1 MKVTVI
7 RNDPDVPPG
16 HLARVC
22 RDRGHDVDI
31 VALDAGEALPP
42 IGTVSAI
49 AVLGGEM
56 GAYDT
61 DIHPY
66 LEIEK
71 AFLAEAVERDIP
83 VLGLCLGCQLL
94 ADALGGTA
102 YLAPVPEAV
111 FGVLD
116 VVAEDAV
123 VGILGSQRSLALHRD
138 TWDLPPG
145 ATLIA
150 RSGAYDQAFRMGSAL
165 GIQTHPEATPAIVA
179 AWLAH
184 RSGRELVTS
193 AGASPKGLLDAI
205 TAASREIAL
214 TADAVFGAWLDESER
229 AVANRAAP

>member
-1 MKVTVI
+1 VRVTII
-7 RNDPDVPPG
+7 RNDPYVPPG

-22 RDRGHDVDI
+22 RERGHDVEV
-31 VALDAGEALPP
+31 VALDAGQALPP
-42 IGTVSAI
+42 LGSVSAI

-66 LEIEK
+66 LETEK
-71 AFLAEAVERDIP
+71 AFLADAVERDIP

-102 YLAPVPEAV
+102 YLAPVPEAT
-111 FGVLD
+111 FDVLD
-116 VVAEDAV
+116 VVAEDPV
-123 VGILGSQRSLALHRD
+123 VGILGLRRSLALHRD

-145 ATLIA
+145 SRLIA

-165 GIQTHPEATPAIVA
+165 GIQTHPEATPAIVTD
-179 AWLAH
+179 WLAD
-184 RSGRELVTS
+184 RSGHDLVVS

-205 TAASREIAL
+205 AAASHEMAL

-229 AVANRAAP
+229 AVAGRSEP